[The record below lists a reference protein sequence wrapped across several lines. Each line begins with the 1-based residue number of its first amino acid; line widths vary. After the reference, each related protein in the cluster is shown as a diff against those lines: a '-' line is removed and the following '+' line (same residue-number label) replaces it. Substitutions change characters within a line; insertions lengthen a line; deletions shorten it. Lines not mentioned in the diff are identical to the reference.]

1 MSKIQQQQGINKCL
15 SFANK
20 NTNANTNS
28 NTNANENTN
37 WLKNTT
43 ACSEC
48 LHFAKILIESGEAI
62 CFNIICMKIV
72 FQKF

>member
-1 MSKIQQQQGINKCL
+1 MSKIQQQQEINECL

-37 WLKNTT
+37 WLKNKT
-43 ACSEC
+43 ACINIKVSVC
-48 LHFAKILIESGEAI
+48 IL
-62 CFNIICMKIV
+62 
-72 FQKF
+72 QKY